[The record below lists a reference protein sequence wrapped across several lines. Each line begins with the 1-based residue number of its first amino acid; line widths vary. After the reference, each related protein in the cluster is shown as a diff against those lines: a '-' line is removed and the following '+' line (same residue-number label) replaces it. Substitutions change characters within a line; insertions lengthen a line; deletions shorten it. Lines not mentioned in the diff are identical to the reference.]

1 MPPLKNPASLFL
13 STPPTN
19 EAWLRELFHN
29 RVAELEH
36 AVATLTQEAELP
48 RQLWAVHGP
57 WRSGKSHFARRLIA
71 DLRGDARYHLVEV
84 DANSKGSARAVLV
97 KLFHELLSVL
107 PVLPPHELRRPD
119 HDRYVHGRAECVAI
133 KPLAEG
139 LQQEVAHEVEAR
151 TTTSEGSS
159 VAVKFG
165 PQWLQVEAAQRSGA
179 EASNTRKSRVTL
191 RPPTDLDLVE
201 WIRHALDLHALVSQ
215 RRVLFF
221 VDDCDLVAGD
231 GTEGS
236 DFSKALFSHLH
247 GVAQHP
253 RAVVVLT
260 VRQQSYVGREKEFEE
275 LASIHFW
282 EDPEDLLEVY
292 RKHIE
297 TFNASEAVF
306 HESALGWLAEAVEG
320 CVGVFLQI
328 CREASQK
335 VPTAERP
342 IDKATLRAVLRRQF
356 NGWRQQPE
364 LVAITD
370 AVLEAVKKGS
380 MQVEFAAPLPNNP
393 TLHRLLVPI
402 LGRDGAYRLSRVY
415 FELLREAPP

>member
-1 MPPLKNPASLFL
+1 MPSMKNPASLFL

-19 EAWLRELFHN
+19 ESWLRELFHD

-36 AVATLTQEAELP
+36 ARATLTQEAELP

-57 WRSGKSHFARRLIA
+57 WRSGKSHFARRLLA
-71 DLRGDARYHLVEV
+71 DVRGDARYHLVEV

-97 KLFHELLSVL
+97 QLFHQLLAL
-107 PVLPPHELRRPD
+107 LPPLPPRELRRPE
-119 HDRYVHGRAECVAI
+119 HERYVAGRGECYAI

-139 LQQEVAHEVEAR
+139 LQREVTHEVEAR
-151 TTTSEGSS
+151 ATTSEGTSA
-159 VAVKFG
+159 AVKVG
-165 PQWLQVEAAQRSGA
+165 PQWFQVEMGQRGGV
-179 EASNTRKSRVTL
+179 EASSTQKSRVTL
-191 RPPTDLDLVE
+191 TAPTDLDLVE
-201 WIRHALDLHALVSQ
+201 WIRHALDMHALASP

-231 GTEGS
+231 GTEAS
-236 DFSKALFSHLH
+236 DYSKVLFTHLH
-247 GVAQHP
+247 GIAQHP
-253 RAVVVLT
+253 GSVVVLT

-275 LASIHFW
+275 LASVHFW

-306 HESALGWLAEAVEG
+306 HESALMWLAAGVEG

-328 CREASQK
+328 CREVAQK
-335 VPTAERP
+335 VPAAERP
-342 IDKATLRAVLRRQF
+342 IDKATLRATLRRQF
-356 NGWRQQPE
+356 TGWRQQPE

-370 AVLEAVKKGS
+370 AVLEAVKKGA
-380 MQVEFAAPLPNNP
+380 MQVDFAAPLPNNP
-393 TLHRLLVPI
+393 LLQRVLVPI

-415 FELLREAPP
+415 FELLRESPL